1 MANTKSAAK
10 SARNSQRRRA
20 VNKTRAAS
28 YKQVEKQLRAL
39 VAGGKKDEAAKLLPQ
54 VQAKLDKAA
63 KTRTIH
69 KNKAN
74 RGKARLAKLLK

>member
-1 MANTKSAAK
+1 MANTKSAEK
-10 SARNSQRRRA
+10 NARSSRRRRA
-20 VNKTRAAS
+20 VNKTRSAS
-28 YKQVEKQLRAL
+28 YKQAEKQLRAL
-39 VAGGKKDEAAKLLPQ
+39 VTGGKKDEAAKLLPQ

-63 KTRTIH
+63 KGRTIH